1 MKCVLMNE
9 PVETGAATGQT
20 DAIMAM
26 MNLNEN
32 ITNIVLVMYACQ
44 AFLCAVHFSCHVIN
58 YRQFQLI

>member
-1 MKCVLMNE
+1 MKCFLMNE
-9 PVETGAATGQT
+9 PLDAAATGQT

-44 AFLCAVHFSCHVIN
+44 AFQCAEHFSVM
-58 YRQFQLI
+58 L